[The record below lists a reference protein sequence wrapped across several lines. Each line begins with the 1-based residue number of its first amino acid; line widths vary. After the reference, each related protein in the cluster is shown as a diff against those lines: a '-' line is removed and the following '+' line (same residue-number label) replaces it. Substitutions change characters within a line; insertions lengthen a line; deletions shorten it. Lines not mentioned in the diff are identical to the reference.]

1 MDIIKKLPD
10 DIKTVSLPFTYNIQP
25 KALLEDI
32 RHFHHSFPRLTF
44 KLPYFAAGCPYYN
57 TWDCIYYGLFIE
69 NPTLLDTCS
78 ILKRSAMITD
88 EKLPQFVMTA
98 TTKTIAKL
106 YWALLTIEEREIYLQ
121 TRKPGLFVNTFE

>member
-10 DIKTVSLPFTYNIQP
+10 DIKTVILPFTYNVQP

-121 TRKPGLFVNTFE
+121 SMKPEHFVLAFE